1 MSNSM
6 TAQSNSIG
14 VTDVTG
20 AMPRRSR
27 SSKRVSIFVVLFILG
42 LMIPIQM
49 QLGPARISP
58 YRIIL
63 LLMIIPCIIQLFTGR
78 AGKILLTDTLF
89 FLHAFWVTIALSV
102 IHGFANMIE
111 TFTIYFVEFLGPYL
125 LARCYIRTSGQFEA
139 VVRIYFYI
147 LLCLVPL
154 VLLESLTGINIIM
167 EILATGNIGIGER
180 MGLIRSH
187 GPFEH
192 PILYGVFVASVFTLF
207 YYITRYKA
215 SFVKAGA
222 VSFVSVLC
230 TFFSLSSGA
239 LLGLV
244 LQIGLIGWDIVTK
257 RIPHRWYIL
266 IAIVIAMY
274 IFIDI
279 VSTRSPFHVFVTYLT
294 FSTGSSYNR
303 ILIWIYGTAEVWR
316 NPIFGIGY
324 YEWIRAPWMSSSM
337 DNFWLLTTVRYG
349 LPAFIFYVA
358 GMLFLIFKL
367 GAKRYRSL
375 KLQTYRKACLIT
387 IVSFAIMACTVH
399 LWNASFCHFMFL
411 LGASAWLMDAK
422 EDKEEQ

>member
-1 MSNSM
+1 MPNTM
-6 TAQSNSIG
+6 TAQSDAIK
-14 VTDVTG
+14 
-20 AMPRRSR
+20 MPAASTRREIPSG
-27 SSKRVSIFVVLFILG
+27 RVSIFVVLFILG

-49 QLGPARISP
+49 HVGSARISP

-63 LLMIIPCIIQLFTGR
+63 LLMLFPCLIQLISGK
-78 AGKILLTDTLF
+78 AGKVLPTDILF
-89 FLHAFWVTIALSV
+89 FLHALWATISLSV
-102 IHGFANMIE
+102 VHGFGNMIE
-111 TFTIYFVEFLGPYL
+111 TFTIYIVEFLGPYL
-125 LARCYIRTSGQFEA
+125 LARCYIRTSQQFET

-147 LLCLVPL
+147 LLFLLPF

-207 YYITRYKA
+207 YYVTRYKA
-215 SFVKAGA
+215 SFIKAGLA
-222 VSFVSVLC
+222 SSVSMFC

-244 LQIGLIGWDIVTK
+244 LQIAFIGWDIVTR
-257 RIPHRWYIL
+257 RIAFRWYIL
-266 IAIVIAMY
+266 LGIVVAMY

-316 NPIFGIGY
+316 HPIFGIGLND
-324 YEWIRAPWMSSSM
+324 WVRAPWMSNSM
-337 DNFWLLTTVRYG
+337 DNFWLLVTVRFG
-349 LPAFIFYVA
+349 LPAFLFYIA
-358 GMLFLIFKL
+358 GMLIMIFKL
-367 GAKRYRSL
+367 SGKKFRSL
-375 KLQTYRKACLIT
+375 KLQTYRKAWIIS

-411 LGASAWLMDAK
+411 LGASAWLLDTK
-422 EDKEEQ
+422 EDSDEH